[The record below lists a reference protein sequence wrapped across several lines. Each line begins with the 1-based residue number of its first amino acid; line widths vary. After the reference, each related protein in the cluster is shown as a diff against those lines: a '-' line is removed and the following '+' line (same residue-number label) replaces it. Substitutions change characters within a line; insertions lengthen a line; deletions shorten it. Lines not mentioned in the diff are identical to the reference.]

1 MSGVFATKIGVISK
15 RKGSR
20 LVLAL
25 DVSGEDGVKTLK
37 DVSDKL
43 GDYLVGI
50 KLGIPF
56 LLTTSLNDLRKELER
71 RSDDF
76 VFIADAKLADVS
88 HVNALTCEILFRCGI
103 DAVISHGFIGRE
115 GGLDGAKETAT
126 RFGKG
131 ILVLVSMSHKG
142 SESIIDK
149 ALPDIINEAISLDPD
164 GIIAPATR
172 PTVLA
177 EVRRTIPRD
186 MLIISPGVGAQGAP
200 FGSAI
205 RAGADY
211 EIVGRAIYASQ
222 DPAAAAHA
230 AVEEQRKALRR

>member
-1 MSGVFATKIGVISK
+1 
-15 RKGSR
+15 
-20 LVLAL
+20 
-25 DVSGEDGVKTLK
+25 
-37 DVSDKL
+37 
-43 GDYLVGI
+43 
-50 KLGIPF
+50 
-56 LLTTSLNDLRKELER
+56 
-71 RSDDF
+71 
-76 VFIADAKLADVS
+76 
-88 HVNALTCEILFRCGI
+88 
-103 DAVISHGFIGRE
+103 
-115 GGLDGAKETAT
+115 
-126 RFGKG
+126 
-131 ILVLVSMSHKG
+131 MSHKG